1 MSMQE
6 AIAKKNQM
14 KEALAEYIHFIG
26 EDYSRWIGSA
36 GRSRDAVSGEM
47 TKEFLAGLR
56 TKEGKKYIKV
66 MTKSSVHSF
75 IVDTEEDAKFKR
87 GDILMASG
95 WSAPARN
102 FSRGNILEGKFGKT
116 SWTGA
121 Q

>member
-14 KEALAEYIHFIG
+14 KEALQEYVHFIG
-26 EDYSRWIGSA
+26 ENYVQWSGAHLKSA
-36 GRSRDAVSGEM
+36 DSVSGEM
-47 TKEFLAGLR
+47 AREFLAGIR
-56 TKEGKKYIKV
+56 TTEGKKYIKV
-66 MTKSSVHSF
+66 ITKSSVHSF
-75 IVDTEEDAKFKR
+75 IVDTEEDSKFKR
-87 GDILMASG
+87 GDILMAAG

-116 SWTGA
+116 TWTGA